1 MGGYRV
7 QSAISVQQE
16 GRKAMTSY
24 EDPNIGPGRSRLAP
38 ALDRLADLPW
48 WLLVTIGLGVYVV
61 IGIMTNETA
70 NQAFWFIVGQDPE
83 ALKMWDI
90 AREGLVMTLYVTF
103 LAYLLALMLGMI
115 IGLGRVSENRLF
127 YNLATFYVE
136 IVRGI
141 PMLVLLMAIAFVGV
155 PAIVSGIN
163 NLGEWLVGLGVEGIG
178 GTLAG
183 LTTRN
188 ISNTGR
194 VIIGLGMA
202 YGAFSAEIFR
212 AGIQSVERGQ
222 MEAARALGMSYFQAM
237 RLIILPQAIRRVLP
251 ALGNDFVAMLKDSS
265 LVSVLG
271 VRDITQLN
279 KLYTAS
285 TFNFVQ
291 GYTVLAFLYLTMTI
305 LLTRLVRWMEARMRR
320 SQAT

>member
-1 MGGYRV
+1 
-7 QSAISVQQE
+7 
-16 GRKAMTSY
+16 MTAY
-24 EDPNIGPGRSRLAP
+24 DDPNIGPGRSRLAP

-61 IGIMTNETA
+61 IGIMTNETT

-83 ALKMWDI
+83 ALKMWEI

-103 LAYLLALMLGMI
+103 LAYMLALLLGMI
-115 IGLGRVSENRLF
+115 IGLGRVSENRLY

-155 PAIVSGIN
+155 PAIVGGIN
-163 NLGEWLVGLGVEGIG
+163 NLGEWLVGLGLEGIG

-194 VIIGLGMA
+194 VIIGLGVA

-291 GYTVLAFLYLTMTI
+291 GYTVLTFLYLTMTI